1 MERKLLTNEEYQ
13 EAGVK
18 FEKMAKPLIDFIE
31 KEVSPYIRWYY
42 GELFDSDSPR
52 CRVDKLLEEL
62 QKMPAEVADGF
73 GVVSQRIQ
81 AEEDRK
87 RRAAEDEKRRKEAEE
102 KAAFDNSIEG
112 RLAALEKAQ
121 GIRQPVK
128 SRTIDLS
135 YQPHNSGLPKIYS

>member
-1 MERKLLTNEEYQ
+1 MEKNFLTNEEYQ
-13 EAGVK
+13 EAGDK
-18 FEKMAKPLIDFIE
+18 FEKLAKPLIAFIE
-31 KEVSPYIRWYY
+31 ELQPYIIGTLY
-42 GELFDSDSPR
+42 GNSPR
-52 CRVDKLLEEL
+52 ARVISLQEEL
-62 QKMPAEVADGF
+62 QKMTKEVGDGF

-87 RRAAEDEKRRKEAEE
+87 RQAAEDEKRRKEAEE

-135 YQPHNSGLPKIYS
+135 PHNSMLPNIYS

>member
-1 MERKLLTNEEYQ
+1 MEIEFLTNEEYQ

-18 FEKMAKPLIDFIE
+18 FEKLAKPLIAIIE
-31 KEVSPYIRWYY
+31 
-42 GELFDSDSPR
+42 ELQPHVIGTLYNNSPR
-52 CRVDKLLEEL
+52 VRVNRLLEEL
-62 QKMPAEVADGF
+62 QKMPAEVANGF
-73 GVVSQRIQ
+73 GIVSQRIQ
-81 AEEDRK
+81 AEENRK
-87 RRAAEDEKRRKEAEE
+87 RWAAEDEKRRKEAAE

-135 YQPHNSGLPKIYS
+135 YKPHNSGLPNIYS

>member
-1 MERKLLTNEEYQ
+1 MEIEFLTNEEYQ

-18 FEKMAKPLIDFIE
+18 FEKLAKPLIAIIE
-31 KEVSPYIRWYY
+31 ELQPHVIGTLY
-42 GELFDSDSPR
+42 GNSPR
-52 CRVDKLLEEL
+52 VRVIRLLEEL

-73 GVVSQRIQ
+73 GVVSRRIQ
-81 AEEDRK
+81 AEENRK
-87 RRAAEDEKRRKEAEE
+87 RWAAEDEKRRKEAEE

-135 YQPHNSGLPKIYS
+135 YQPHNSGLPNIYS

>member
-1 MERKLLTNEEYQ
+1 MEIEFLTNEEYQ
-13 EAGVK
+13 EACVK
-18 FEKMAKPLIDFIE
+18 FEELAKPLIAIIE
-31 KEVSPYIRWYY
+31 
-42 GELFDSDSPR
+42 ELQPHVIGTLYDNSPR
-52 CRVDKLLEEL
+52 ARVNRLLEEL

-73 GVVSQRIQ
+73 GVVSQQIR
-81 AEEDRK
+81 AEENRK
-87 RRAAEDEKRRKEAEE
+87 RWAAEDEKRRKEAEE

-135 YQPHNSGLPKIYS
+135 YQPHNSVLPNIYS